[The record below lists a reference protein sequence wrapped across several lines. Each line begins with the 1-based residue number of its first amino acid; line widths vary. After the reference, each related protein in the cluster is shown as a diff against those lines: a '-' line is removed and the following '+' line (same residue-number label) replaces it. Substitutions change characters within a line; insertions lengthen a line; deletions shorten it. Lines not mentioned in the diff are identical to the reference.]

1 MTTPMQDVITEYF
14 DAVNECKELRV
25 KQKNLRK
32 KIDDIQNKIKKY
44 MIENDISNLS
54 FEQGDIVMYEKK
66 IPQTFKKENIIETL
80 TEELKDNEKATEI
93 THTILS
99 NKKFLIENSVK
110 AVVKKASKRQLKS
123 N

>member
-1 MTTPMQDVITEYF
+1 MATPMQDVITEYF
-14 DAVNECKELRV
+14 DAVNESKELRV

-110 AVVKKASKRQLKS
+110 AVVKKASKRQLKG

>member
-1 MTTPMQDVITEYF
+1 MTTSMQDVITEYF
-14 DAVNECKELRV
+14 DAVNESKELKT
-25 KQKNLRK
+25 KQKNLKK

-44 MIENDISNLS
+44 MIENDINNLS

-110 AVVKKASKRQLKS
+110 AVVKKKKAIKS
-123 N
+123 TL

>member
-1 MTTPMQDVITEYF
+1 MTTSMQDVITEYF
-14 DAVNECKELRV
+14 DAVNESKELRT
-25 KQKNLRK
+25 KQKNLKK

-44 MIENDISNLS
+44 MIENDINNLS

-110 AVVKKASKRQLKS
+110 AVVKKTSKRQLKS